1 MKILVLT
8 SSYPKY
14 PGDTTAPFIE
24 SITRALAARGHE
36 LDLVLPARPDLS
48 PAPVPGVSF
57 YPYSYAPT
65 SGLAI
70 FGYAEALRADVA
82 VRGAAYLVSPLAVA
96 SGVTKMLRMV
106 RRGGYDL
113 IHAHWVV
120 PNGAM
125 SLPACRFSGLP
136 LVVSLHG
143 SDVFLS
149 EKRFIFRRA
158 ACRAFRR
165 ASGITACSD
174 DLAHRS
180 RALGAPRSPVTIPY
194 GVDTEVFRPRPD
206 EGAEVRGRLRLEAD
220 QPMIL
225 AVGRLVHKKGFE
237 VLVDATPHLL
247 QSHPDARIVIVGG
260 GDLERS
266 LNDRAARAGVGDKVM
281 LVGKVLRE
289 ELPSFYAAATVV
301 AVPSMHDDAGNVDGL
316 PNVMLEALASGSP
329 IVASAVAGIP
339 QAVSDGKEA
348 LLVPERDPKALA
360 AAIGELLESRGQRET
375 LGESARE
382 KARAVFDW
390 GRVGEQFD
398 DVFRSVTGSGG
409 ASA

>member
-1 MKILVLT
+1 VKILVLT

-36 LDLVLPARPDLS
+36 LDIVLPARPDLS

-65 SGLAI
+65 SGLAV
-70 FGYAEALRADVA
+70 FGYAEALRGDVA
-82 VRGAAYLVSPLAVA
+82 VRGAVYLVSPLAVA
-96 SGVTKMLRMV
+96 SGMTKMLRMV

-125 SLPACRFSGLP
+125 SLPACRLSGLP

-149 EKRFIFRRA
+149 EKKFLFRRA

-180 RALGAPRSPVTIPY
+180 QALGAPRAPVTIPY

-206 EGAEVRGRLRLEAD
+206 EGAEVRRRLGLEAD

-237 VLVDATPHLL
+237 VLVDATPHLM

-266 LNDRAARAGVGDKVM
+266 LIDRAARAGVGDKVM
-281 LVGKVLRE
+281 LVGKVLRA

-360 AAIGELLESRGQRET
+360 RAIGELLESRGQRET

-390 GRVGEQFD
+390 RRVGEQFD